1 MALSNAAVNRF
12 LRTTILPIALVA
24 AAVRLE
30 LWLAQSSHVRLLFF
44 AFSPAVALSALV
56 GGFRGGALALTLSV
70 LASDYY
76 LLGPG
81 KLFNV
86 EGPAEALALVAFI
99 LAWLPMTVLAERMH
113 RVWQRQDHQRIAAT
127 RAAT

>member
-1 MALSNAAVNRF
+1 MAISNAAVNRF

-30 LWLAQSSHVRLLFF
+30 LWLAHASHVRLMFF
-44 AFSPAVALSALV
+44 AFSPAVALSALL

-70 LASDYY
+70 LGSDYY

-86 EGPAEALALVAFI
+86 EGPAEAFALAAFV

-113 RVWQRQDHQRIAAT
+113 RARGRQDA
-127 RAAT
+127 